1 MPRPKKEGAGEPKKR
16 SRTGCWPCKARKV
29 KCGEEKPACQNCTKA
44 GETCDYSIRLNWG
57 GRSRKDKD
65 VANAADPGGF
75 TFVATPNPT
84 AAAVATSPRRPNTGG
99 QEHVF
104 SAQRIA
110 TSSSTSAGQQG
121 PPSSSNINRKSFPP
135 TPDLTPGGEP
145 TSTHLDPR
153 LRLSNQ
159 TTNQA
164 HNTHH
169 GQQPP
174 GFTGEHTQQRPTS
187 SHDFPSLPH
196 FTSILDQSR
205 AERSTPTSV
214 PNNDFSWS
222 PQHRIK
228 RARLSP
234 RESPVANHPSP
245 VFAVPQYPAQSEHT
259 PGSNYFTPHTISSI
273 VNTPATP
280 GSSVNSESP
289 YPGPAI
295 TSTLDQ
301 ADLRRLSVKSLLSD
315 PSDITDHT
323 RSSTESH
330 RFRTYGYD
338 HGLPDFDIPRN
349 NDMAAIGPRSPDL
362 RRASAAVSEVSSP
375 GGEIDHRQSAFER
388 GGYYFQPVAVKI
400 PRALEPLPQELTDNP
415 INLLY
420 FHHFLNHTARMMV
433 PHDCPENP
441 LRGVLPQ
448 MAVRNNHLLHLMLAF
463 SASHRSRLLGHP
475 EPANRIAEWMSD
487 VLPALRQAL
496 NEPSSQV
503 VSDPADPSSLAPLA
517 TAIMLASL
525 EITSPDTFAVPI
537 SWQNHLHVARQM
549 IVATGGLHHLA
560 QKANGARDKA
570 IFFLSRWFA
579 YLDVLGSL
587 SGSRHDQPLYGAY
600 LEDGGGLWLVN
611 RDDEEI
617 FKIDCFFGFSGRCIA
632 LLAAVAELAAE
643 CDAERIDP
651 TTRQPRPNWQPS
663 EHVKKQAG
671 DLQNRLIASAK
682 CVYRG
687 CMHSQPGDSPSLTYR
702 DMSDHD
708 IAEIYATNE
717 ASHWAGL
724 IHISRR
730 VLNLPHE
737 HPEVQDSVRKVI
749 ENLSKV
755 RRGSTAER
763 CLLFA
768 MFTAGCEAQGAEDR
782 AVFEGRLEGVDGWGM
797 CHLKRARSLMH
808 RVWESGGSW
817 EGLVEGEF
825 FG

>member
-29 KCGEEKPACQNCTKA
+29 KCGEEKPACQNCVKA
-44 GETCDYSIRLNWG
+44 GETCDYSIRLNWN

-65 VANAADPGGF
+65 GADTGGF
-75 TFVATPNPT
+75 TFVATPNPA
-84 AAAVATSPRRPNTGG
+84 AAAVYTSPAAGG
-99 QEHVF
+99 HEHVF

-110 TSSSTSAGQQG
+110 TSVPTQAR
-121 PPSSSNINRKSFPP
+121 PPSTNGRHSFPP
-135 TPDLTPGGEP
+135 TPDLTPGGDVVAAQ
-145 TSTHLDPR
+145 LDPR
-153 LRLSNQ
+153 LRFS
-159 TTNQA
+159 
-164 HNTHH
+164 H
-169 GQQPP
+169 QPP
-174 GFTGEHTQQRPTS
+174 QHYHHQPQQEHAPRPMTGHAQQRS
-187 SHDFPSLPH
+187 RSGNHLPSLSH
-196 FTSILDQSR
+196 FNTVLEPGP
-205 AERSTPTSV
+205 AERSPPTSV
-214 PNNDFSWS
+214 PNEFTWS
-222 PQHRIK
+222 PQHRAK

-234 RESPVANHPSP
+234 RASPTMNQHPSP
-245 VFAVPQYPAQSEHT
+245 IFAIPQYPAQSEHT
-259 PGSNYFTPHTISSI
+259 PGFTPHSINSI

-280 GSSVNSESP
+280 GSSVHSGSP
-289 YPGPAI
+289 YPGPAHV
-295 TSTLDQ
+295 STGPDH

-330 RFRTYGYD
+330 GNRTYGYD

-362 RRASAAVSEVSSP
+362 RRTSAAVSEISTSS
-375 GGEIDHRQSAFER
+375 GEVDAKQIAFEP
-388 GGYYFQPVAVKI
+388 GGYYAQPVPIKI
-400 PRALEPLPQELTDNP
+400 PRSLEPLPRDLTDNP
-415 INLLY
+415 INLIY
-420 FHHFLNHTARMMV
+420 FHHFLNHTARIMV

-463 SASHRSRLLGHP
+463 SASHRARLLGHP
-475 EPANRIAEWMSD
+475 EPASRIAEWMSD

-496 NEPSSQV
+496 SEPSSQV

-525 EITSPDTFAVPI
+525 EIISPDTFAVPI
-537 SWQNHLHVARQM
+537 SWQNHLHVARQL

-643 CDAERIDP
+643 CDKERIDP
-651 TTRQPRPNWQPS
+651 TTRQPRPDWQPP
-663 EHVKKQAG
+663 EHVRRQAS
-671 DLQNRLIASAK
+671 DLQARLTASAT

-687 CMHSQPGDSPSLTYR
+687 CMHTQDPEDIVSSPGTVHSNPTQANA
-702 DMSDHD
+702 MSDND

-730 VLNLPHE
+730 ALNLPHE
-737 HPEVQDSVRKVI
+737 HPQVQAQVRRVIDSLR
-749 ENLSKV
+749 KV
-755 RRGSTAER
+755 RRGSTAES

-768 MFTAGCEAQGAEDR
+768 MFTAGCEAQTEADR
-782 AVFEGRLEGVDGWGM
+782 AVFTERLESVEGWGM
-797 CHLKRARSLMH
+797 CHVKRARALMR
-808 RVWESGGSW
+808 RVWESGPRGSW

>member
-29 KCGEEKPACQNCTKA
+29 KCGEEKPTCQNCVKA

-65 VANAADPGGF
+65 ANGADPGGF
-75 TFVATPNPT
+75 TFVATPSPT
-84 AAAVATSPRRPNTGG
+84 AAAVATSPRTGG
-99 QEHVF
+99 GHEHVF
-104 SAQRIA
+104 SAQRIV
-110 TSSSTSAGQQG
+110 TSAPASQQR
-121 PPSSSNINRKSFPP
+121 PSSNNGRKSFPP
-135 TPDLTPGGEP
+135 TPDVTPSGDAVAA
-145 TSTHLDPR
+145 HLDPR
-153 LRLSNQ
+153 LRLAQ
-159 TTNQA
+159 QQFQF
-164 HNTHH
+164 
-169 GQQPP
+169 QQPP
-174 GFTGEHTQQRPTS
+174 AQPPRPLDENGQRRPASLQHTQ
-187 SHDFPSLPH
+187 SLPH
-196 FTSILDQSR
+196 FTTLLEHGQ
-205 AERSTPTSV
+205 AERSPPTST
-214 PNNDFSWS
+214 PNDFSWS
-222 PQHRIK
+222 PQHRNK
-228 RARLSP
+228 RAKLSP
-234 RESPVANHPSP
+234 RASPIANHQSP
-245 VFAVPQYPAQSEHT
+245 VFAVPQYPAQTEHT
-259 PGSNYFTPHTISSI
+259 PGSNYFTPHSINSI

-280 GSSVNSESP
+280 GSSVNSGSP
-289 YPGPAI
+289 YPGPAA
-295 TSTLDQ
+295 TPVSHEHP
-301 ADLRRLSVKSLLSD
+301 DLRRLSVKSLLSD
-315 PSDITDHT
+315 PSDITEYT
-323 RSSTESH
+323 WSSSDS
-330 RFRTYGYD
+330 RRLRTYGYD
-338 HGLPDFDIPRN
+338 HGLPDLDIPRN

-362 RRASAAVSEVSSP
+362 RRTSAAVSEVSSDSDMDP
-375 GGEIDHRQSAFER
+375 KQIAFEP
-388 GGYYFQPVAVKI
+388 GGYYAQPVAIKI
-400 PRALEPLPQELTDNP
+400 PRALEPLPRELTDNP
-415 INLLY
+415 INMLY
-420 FHHFLNHTARMMV
+420 FHHFLNHTARIMV

-448 MAVRNNHLLHLMLAF
+448 MAVRNNHLLHLLLAF

-525 EITSPDTFAVPI
+525 EIISPNTFAVPI

-632 LLAAVAELAAE
+632 LLAAVAELAAD
-643 CDAERIDP
+643 CDKERIDP
-651 TTRQPRPNWQPS
+651 STRQPRPEWRPS
-663 EHVKKQAG
+663 EAVERKARE
-671 DLQNRLIASAK
+671 LQNRLIASAS

-687 CMHSQPGDSPSLTYR
+687 CMHSAPGDSPSLTYR
-702 DMSDHD
+702 DMSERD
-708 IAEIYATNE
+708 IAEIFATNE
-717 ASHWAGL
+717 ASHWAGM

-730 VLNLPHE
+730 VLNLPHS
-737 HPEVQDSVRKVI
+737 HPDVQDCVAKVI

-755 RRGSTAER
+755 RRGSSAES

-768 MFTAGCEAQGAEDR
+768 MFTAGCEAQTEADR
-782 AVFEGRLEGVDGWGM
+782 AIFENRLEAVEGWGM
-797 CHLKRARSLMH
+797 CHVKRARKLMH

-817 EGLVEGEF
+817 EGVVEGEF

>member
-29 KCGEEKPACQNCTKA
+29 KCGEEKPSCQNCLKA

-65 VANAADPGGF
+65 AATTTATATSTGDPGGF
-75 TFVATPNPT
+75 TFVATPHPT
-84 AAAVATSPRRPNTGG
+84 AAAVATSPRGPHAGG

-104 SAQRIA
+104 SAQRIV
-110 TSSSTSAGQQG
+110 TSSASTGQQR
-121 PPSSSNINRKSFPP
+121 PQSNKGRKSYPT

-145 TSTHLDPR
+145 AGNHLDPR

-159 TTNQA
+159 LTSQP
-164 HNTHH
+164 HNTQYT
-169 GQQPP
+169 QQPP
-174 GFTGEHTQQRPTS
+174 RCAGGQRPSS
-187 SHDFPSLPH
+187 SHDAPSLPH
-196 FTSILDQSR
+196 FTSILDPGR
-205 AERSTPTSV
+205 AERSPPTSI

-222 PQHRIK
+222 PQHRVK

-234 RESPVANHPSP
+234 RESPIANHPSP

-259 PGSNYFTPHTISSI
+259 PGSNYFTPHTINSI

-289 YPGPAI
+289 YPAI

-301 ADLRRLSVKSLLSD
+301 ADLRRLSVKSLLSN

-400 PRALEPLPQELTDNP
+400 PRALEPLPRELTDNP

-525 EITSPDTFAVPI
+525 EIVSPDTFAVPI

-651 TTRQPRPNWQPS
+651 ATRQPRPNWQPS
-663 EHVKKQAG
+663 EQVRKQAG

-687 CMHSQPGDSPSLTYR
+687 CLHSQPGDSPSLTYR

-768 MFTAGCEAQGAEDR
+768 MFTAGCEAQGPEDR
-782 AVFEGRLEGVDGWGM
+782 AVFEGRLEGVEGWGM
-797 CHLKRARSLMH
+797 CHLKRARALMH

>member
-29 KCGEEKPACQNCTKA
+29 KCGEEKPSCQNCIKA

-65 VANAADPGGF
+65 AATSTATDPGGF
-75 TFVATPNPT
+75 TFVATPHPT
-84 AAAVATSPRRPNTGG
+84 GAAVATSPRGPHVGG

-104 SAQRIA
+104 SAQRIV
-110 TSSSTSAGQQG
+110 TSSASAGQQR
-121 PPSSSNINRKSFPP
+121 PPSNNGRKSFPP
-135 TPDLTPGGEP
+135 TPDLTPAGEP
-145 TSTHLDPR
+145 AGNHLDPR

-159 TTNQA
+159 LTNQT
-164 HNTHH
+164 HNTQFT
-169 GQQPP
+169 QQPP
-174 GFTGEHTQQRPTS
+174 RYAGEQRPSS
-187 SHDFPSLPH
+187 SHDAPSLPH
-196 FTSILDQSR
+196 FTSILDPAR
-205 AERSTPTSV
+205 AERSPPTSA
-214 PNNDFSWS
+214 PNHDFSWS

-234 RESPVANHPSP
+234 RESPIANHSSP

-259 PGSNYFTPHTISSI
+259 PGSNYFTPHTINSI

-301 ADLRRLSVKSLLSD
+301 ADLRRLSVKSLLSN

-375 GGEIDHRQSAFER
+375 GAEIDHRQTAFER

-400 PRALEPLPQELTDNP
+400 PRALEPLPRELTDNP

-525 EITSPDTFAVPI
+525 EIVSPDTFAVPI

-651 TTRQPRPNWQPS
+651 ATRQPRPNWQPS

-687 CMHSQPGDSPSLTYR
+687 CLHSQPGDSPSLTYR

-768 MFTAGCEAQGAEDR
+768 MFTAGCEAQGVEDR
-782 AVFEGRLEGVDGWGM
+782 AVFEGRLEGVEGWGM
-797 CHLKRARSLMH
+797 CHLKRARALMH

>member
-29 KCGEEKPACQNCTKA
+29 KCGEEKPACQNCVKA

-65 VANAADPGGF
+65 ATGADSGGF

-84 AAAVATSPRRPNTGG
+84 SAAVNTSPCIGG
-99 QEHVF
+99 GSEHVF
-104 SAQRIA
+104 SAQRIV
-110 TSSSTSAGQQG
+110 SSAPTAPQR
-121 PPSSSNINRKSFPP
+121 PPSNTSRKSFPP
-135 TPDLTPGGEP
+135 TPDVTPSDETVG
-145 TSTHLDPR
+145 SQLDPR
-153 LRLSNQ
+153 LGLARQQYQHPQNPQQVSQ
-159 TTNQA
+159 PVVDQA
-164 HNTHH
+164 VRR
-169 GQQPP
+169 PP
-174 GFTGEHTQQRPTS
+174 SLQHTQ
-187 SHDFPSLPH
+187 SLPH
-196 FTSILDQSR
+196 FTSILELGQTG
-205 AERSTPTSV
+205 RSPTSI
-214 PNNDFSWS
+214 PNDFSWS
-222 PQHRIK
+222 PQHRAK
-228 RARLSP
+228 RAKLSP
-234 RESPVANHPSP
+234 RASPVAHQLSP

-259 PGSNYFTPHTISSI
+259 PGSNYFTPHSINSI

-280 GSSVNSESP
+280 GSSVHSGSP
-289 YPGPAI
+289 YPGPAPI
-295 TSTLDQ
+295 PAPQDH

-323 RSSTESH
+323 RSSSDSY

-338 HGLPDFDIPRN
+338 HGLPDLDIPRN

-362 RRASAAVSEVSSP
+362 RRTSAAVSEVSTSD
-375 GGEIDHRQSAFER
+375 GEMNPMDPRQIAFER
-388 GGYYFQPVAVKI
+388 GGYYAQPVPIKI
-400 PRALEPLPQELTDNP
+400 PRFLGPLPQELTENP

-420 FHHFLNHTARMMV
+420 FHHFLNHTARIMV
-433 PHDCPENP
+433 PHDCPENS
-441 LRGVLPQ
+441 LRNVLPQ
-448 MAVRNNHLLHLMLAF
+448 MAMRSAHLLHLMLAF

-496 NEPSSQV
+496 NEPSSQAAA
-503 VSDPADPSSLAPLA
+503 DPADPSSLAPLA

-525 EITSPDTFAVPI
+525 EIISPDTFAVPI

-643 CDAERIDP
+643 CDMERIDP
-651 TTRQPRPNWQPS
+651 STRQPRPEWRPS
-663 EHVKKQAG
+663 EAAERKAHELEA
-671 DLQNRLIASAK
+671 RLIASAS

-687 CMHSQPGDSPSLTYR
+687 CMHSVPGDSPSLTYR
-702 DMSDHD
+702 DMSEHD

-724 IHISRR
+724 IHIARR
-730 VLNLPHE
+730 VLNLPHS
-737 HPEVQDSVRKVI
+737 HPSIQENVHKVI
-749 ENLSKV
+749 DSLSKV
-755 RRGSTAER
+755 RRGSTAET

-768 MFTAGCEAQGAEDR
+768 MFTAGCEAQSAEDR
-782 AVFEGRLEGVDGWGM
+782 AIFEGRLQAVEGWGT
-797 CHLKRARSLMH
+797 CHIKRARKLMH
-808 RVWESGGSW
+808 RVWESDGSW

>member
-29 KCGEEKPACQNCTKA
+29 KCGEEKPACQNCVKA

-57 GRSRKDKD
+57 GRSRKDKE
-65 VANAADPGGF
+65 ANGADPGGF
-75 TFVATPNPT
+75 TFVATPNP
-84 AAAVATSPRRPNTGG
+84 AAKAVATSPNVVGH
-99 QEHVF
+99 EHVF
-104 SAQRIA
+104 SAQRIV
-110 TSSSTSAGQQG
+110 TSAPAGQQR
-121 PPSSSNINRKSFPP
+121 PPSNNGRKSLPP
-135 TPDLTPGGEP
+135 TPDLTPGGKAVGGQI
-145 TSTHLDPR
+145 DPR
-153 LRLSNQ
+153 LRLS
-159 TTNQA
+159 
-164 HNTHH
+164 
-169 GQQPP
+169 QQQYHYPHQQQQIP
-174 GFTGEHTQQRPTS
+174 RPSGDRIQQRPPS
-187 SHDFPSLPH
+187 AHRAPSLPH
-196 FTSILDQSR
+196 FTTILEPGQ
-205 AERSTPTSV
+205 AERSPPTST
-214 PNNDFSWS
+214 PNEFSWS
-222 PQHRIK
+222 PQHRAK
-228 RARLSP
+228 RVRLSP
-234 RESPVANHPSP
+234 RNSPIANQPSP
-245 VFAVPQYPAQSEHT
+245 IFAIPQYPAQSENT
-259 PGSNYFTPHTISSI
+259 PGSNYFTPHSINSI

-280 GSSVNSESP
+280 GSSAHSGSP
-289 YPGPAI
+289 YPGPAPMP
-295 TSTLDQ
+295 STQEQ

-315 PSDITDHT
+315 PSDITDNT
-323 RSSTESH
+323 RSSSESH

-362 RRASAAVSEVSSP
+362 RRTSAAVSEISTSD
-375 GGEIDHRQSAFER
+375 GETDPKQIAFER
-388 GGYYFQPVAVKI
+388 GGYYAQPVAIKI
-400 PRALEPLPQELTDNP
+400 PRALEPLPRELTDNP
-415 INLLY
+415 INMLY
-420 FHHFLNHTARMMV
+420 FHHFLNHTARIMV

-441 LRGVLPQ
+441 LRVVLPQ
-448 MAVRNNHLLHLMLAF
+448 MAVRNNHLLHLVLAF

-475 EPANRIAEWMSD
+475 EPANRIADWMSD

-525 EITSPDTFAVPI
+525 EIISPDTFAVPI

-611 RDDEEI
+611 RDDDEI
-617 FKIDCFFGFSGRCIA
+617 FKIDCFFGFSGRCLA

-643 CDAERIDP
+643 CDKERIDP
-651 TTRQPRPNWQPS
+651 ATRQPRVEWQPS
-663 EHVKKQAG
+663 EHVKRQAG
-671 DLQNRLIASAK
+671 DLKNRLIASAT

-687 CMHSQPGDSPSLTYR
+687 CMHTQPGDSPSLTYR

-708 IAEIYATNE
+708 IEEIYATNE

-730 VLNLPHE
+730 VLNLPHD
-737 HPEVQDSVRKVI
+737 HLEVQESVQKVLQ
-749 ENLSKV
+749 NLSIV
-755 RRGSTAER
+755 RRGSTAES

-768 MFTAGCEAQGAEDR
+768 MFTAGCEALRQEDR
-782 AVFEGRLEGVDGWGM
+782 AVFEERLEAVECWGM
-797 CHLKRARSLMH
+797 AHVSRARGLMH

>member
-29 KCGEEKPACQNCTKA
+29 KCGEEKPACQNCQKA

-65 VANAADPGGF
+65 AASAADPGGF
-75 TFVATPNPT
+75 TFVATPHPT
-84 AAAVATSPRRPNTGG
+84 AAAVATSPRGPHAGG

-104 SAQRIA
+104 SAQRIVTA
-110 TSSSTSAGQQG
+110 TSAGQQR
-121 PPSSSNINRKSFPP
+121 PPSSTNGRKSFPP
-135 TPDLTPGGEP
+135 TPDLTPSGEAAG
-145 TSTHLDPR
+145 THLDPR
-153 LRLSNQ
+153 LRLSSQ
-159 TTNQA
+159 SR
-164 HNTHH
+164 HESPSTHYA
-169 GQQPP
+169 QQPP
-174 GFTGEHTQQRPTS
+174 RSAGDHTQQRPTS
-187 SHDFPSLPH
+187 VHETLPH
-196 FTSILDQSR
+196 FSSILDQSR
-205 AERSTPTSV
+205 AGRSPPTSV

-234 RESPVANHPSP
+234 RESPTANHPSP

-259 PGSNYFTPHTISSI
+259 PGSNYFTPHTINSI

-280 GSSVNSESP
+280 GSSINSESP
-289 YPGPAI
+289 YPGPALA
-295 TSTLDQ
+295 SVHDQ

-362 RRASAAVSEVSSP
+362 RRTSAAVSEVSSP

-388 GGYYFQPVAVKI
+388 GGYYFQPVPVKI
-400 PRALEPLPQELTDNP
+400 PRALEPLPRELTDNP

-420 FHHFLNHTARMMV
+420 FHHFLNHTARVMV

-525 EITSPDTFAVPI
+525 EIVSPDTFAVPI

-651 TTRQPRPNWQPS
+651 TTRQPRPNWHPS
-663 EHVKKQAG
+663 DHVKKQAG

-687 CMHSQPGDSPSLTYR
+687 CLHSQPGDFSPSLTYR

-737 HPEVQDSVRKVI
+737 HPEVQDSVRKII

-768 MFTAGCEAQGAEDR
+768 MFTAGCEAQEVEDR
-782 AVFEGRLEGVDGWGM
+782 AVFEGRLEGVEGWGM
-797 CHLKRARSLMH
+797 CHLKRARALMH

>member
-29 KCGEEKPACQNCTKA
+29 KCGEEKPSCQNCVKA

-65 VANAADPGGF
+65 ANGADSGGY

-84 AAAVATSPRRPNTGG
+84 AAAVATSLRNGG
-99 QEHVF
+99 GHEHVF
-104 SAQRIA
+104 SAQRIVV
-110 TSSSTSAGQQG
+110 SAPTGQQR
-121 PPSSSNINRKSFPP
+121 PASKNNNRKSLPP
-135 TPDLTPGGEP
+135 TPDLTPSGEN
-145 TSTHLDPR
+145 SSAHIDPR

-159 TTNQA
+159 QYQYP
-164 HNTHH
+164 
-169 GQQPP
+169 QQQQLTSRPP
-174 GFTGEHTQQRPTS
+174 SEHTQQRPPSLQHTQ
-187 SHDFPSLPH
+187 SLPH
-196 FTSILDQSR
+196 FTSILDPGQ
-205 AERSTPTSV
+205 AERSPLTPI
-214 PNNDFSWS
+214 PNDFSWS
-222 PQHRIK
+222 PQHRSK

-234 RESPVANHPSP
+234 RASPIANQPSP
-245 VFAVPQYPAQSEHT
+245 VFALPQYPAQSEHT
-259 PGSNYFTPHTISSI
+259 PASNYFTPHSINSI

-280 GSSVNSESP
+280 GSSIHSGSP
-289 YPGPAI
+289 YPGPA
-295 TSTLDQ
+295 Q
-301 ADLRRLSVKSLLSD
+301 ASVSHEQPDLRRLSVKSLLSD

-323 RSSTESH
+323 WSSSDSR
-330 RFRTYGYD
+330 RFRTYGFD
-338 HGLPDFDIPRN
+338 RGLPDFDIPRN
-349 NDMAAIGPRSPDL
+349 NDMAALGPLSPDL
-362 RRASAAVSEVSSP
+362 RRTSAAVSEVSTSD
-375 GGEIDHRQSAFER
+375 GEMDLRQIAFER
-388 GGYYFQPVAVKI
+388 GGYYAQPVAVKI
-400 PRALEPLPQELTDNP
+400 PRSLEPLPRELTSNP

-420 FHHFLNHTARMMV
+420 FHHFLNHTARIMV

-448 MAVRNNHLLHLMLAF
+448 MAVRNNHLLHLLLAF

-475 EPANRIAEWMSD
+475 EPANRIADWMSD

-525 EITSPDTFAVPI
+525 EIVSPDTFAVPI

-643 CDAERIDP
+643 CDKERIDSA
-651 TTRQPRPNWQPS
+651 TRQPRPEWRPS
-663 EHVKKQAG
+663 EAVERKARE
-671 DLQNRLIASAK
+671 LQNRLIASAS

-687 CMHSQPGDSPSLTYR
+687 CMHSVPGDSPSLTYR
-702 DMSDHD
+702 DMSEHD
-708 IAEIYATNE
+708 IAEIFATNE

-737 HPEVQDSVRKVI
+737 HPSIQQCVHKVI

-768 MFTAGCEAQGAEDR
+768 MFTAGCEAQSKSDR
-782 AVFEGRLEGVDGWGM
+782 AIFEGRLEAVEGWGM
-797 CHLKRARSLMH
+797 CHVKRARRLMH

>member
-1 MPRPKKEGAGEPKKR
+1 VRAAGMPRPKKEGAGEPKKR

-29 KCGEEKPACQNCTKA
+29 KCGEEKPACQNCVKA

-65 VANAADPGGF
+65 TNGADPGGF
-75 TFVATPNPT
+75 TFVATPNST
-84 AAAVATSPRRPNTGG
+84 AAAVATSPRIAGG
-99 QEHVF
+99 HEHVF
-104 SAQRIA
+104 SAQRIV
-110 TSSSTSAGQQG
+110 TSAPTVQQR
-121 PPSSSNINRKSFPP
+121 PSSSNDRKLPP
-135 TPDLTPGGEP
+135 TPDVTPTGDAGAA
-145 TSTHLDPR
+145 HIDPR
-153 LRLSNQ
+153 LRLAKQ
-159 TTNQA
+159 QYQFPQQQQQEQA
-164 HNTHH
+164 PRPMSEN
-169 GQQPP
+169 GA
-174 GFTGEHTQQRPTS
+174 QRPASLQHTY
-187 SHDFPSLPH
+187 SLPH
-196 FTSILDQSR
+196 FNSILEPGQT
-205 AERSTPTSV
+205 ERSPPTST
-214 PNNDFSWS
+214 PNDFSWS
-222 PQHRIK
+222 PQHRSK
-228 RARLSP
+228 RAKLSP
-234 RESPVANHPSP
+234 RASPINNQPSP
-245 VFAVPQYPAQSEHT
+245 VFAVPHYPAQSEHT
-259 PGSNYFTPHTISSI
+259 PGSNYFTPHSINSI

-280 GSSVNSESP
+280 GSSVHSGSP
-289 YPGPAI
+289 YPVPALV
-295 TSTLDQ
+295 SVSHEQ
-301 ADLRRLSVKSLLSD
+301 PDLRRLSVKSLLSD
-315 PSDITDHT
+315 PSDITDYT
-323 RSSTESH
+323 WSSSESH
-330 RFRTYGYD
+330 RLRAYGYD
-338 HGLPDFDIPRN
+338 HGLPDVDIPRN

-362 RRASAAVSEVSSP
+362 RRASAAVSEVSSDSEVDP
-375 GGEIDHRQSAFER
+375 RQIAFER
-388 GGYYFQPVAVKI
+388 GGYYAQPVAIKI
-400 PRALEPLPQELTDNP
+400 PRALEPLPRELTDNP
-415 INLLY
+415 MNLLY
-420 FHHFLNHTARMMV
+420 FHHFLNHTARIMV

-503 VSDPADPSSLAPLA
+503 VSDAADPSSLAPLA

-525 EITSPDTFAVPI
+525 EIISPDTFAVPI
-537 SWQNHLHVARQM
+537 SWQNHLHVARQL

-643 CDAERIDP
+643 CDKERIDP
-651 TTRQPRPNWQPS
+651 TTRQPRPEWRPS
-663 EHVKKQAG
+663 EAVERKAG
-671 DLQNRLIASAK
+671 ELQNRLVASAS

-687 CMHSQPGDSPSLTYR
+687 CMHSAPGDSPSLTYR
-702 DMSDHD
+702 DMSEHD

-730 VLNLPHE
+730 VLNLPHS
-737 HPEVQDSVRKVI
+737 HPSVQDCVAKVI

-755 RRGSTAER
+755 RRGSTAES

-768 MFTAGCEAQGAEDR
+768 MFTAGCEAQTQADR
-782 AVFEGRLEGVDGWGM
+782 AIFEQRLEAVEGWGM
-797 CHLKRARSLMH
+797 CHVKRARKLMH